1 MDNEYRGSNGYSW
14 FVGNPMESK
23 SFLSIFL
30 WNERI
35 VRGKRG
41 KLCSRCVGFISIK
54 SWKKYDDKNEEGV
67 KLSMNTF
74 MTKTL
79 WFDFRNNTVY
89 EEIMDFPKF
98 SKLMK
103 LDVENEIQILTYE
116 RY

>member
-1 MDNEYRGSNGYSW
+1 
-14 FVGNPMESK
+14 
-23 SFLSIFL
+23 
-30 WNERI
+30 
-35 VRGKRG
+35 
-41 KLCSRCVGFISIK
+41 
-54 SWKKYDDKNEEGV
+54 
-67 KLSMNTF
+67 

-79 WFDFRNNTVY
+79 WFDFRNHTVH